1 MCYKIIVMTLQA
13 KPTFSLKDQLFNPE
27 KVAYLAQQISAAYP
41 DFAADDFCEAVVSKF
56 PELELKAR
64 ISHITEQLKAFL
76 PADYLTA
83 LDILVRALPPQLDP
97 TKTDNDFGDF
107 IHAPLADFVAMYG
120 CSAEFLTDSLNALH
134 KMTRRF
140 SVEDPIRYFINAFP
154 DETMAF
160 LMTCTTDDNYHVR
173 RLASEGTRAKLPWSQ
188 KLVIDYARPLPI
200 LDALYTDNTRYV
212 TRSVAN
218 HLNDIAKL
226 DPDLVI
232 STLARWKQSGKQVE
246 KEMAFIA
253 KHGLRTLVKQGNH
266 DALTLLGFGEEPAI
280 NIIDFEIHTPTVTIG
295 EALQFSLKIE
305 AQKAQNLMI
314 DYVMNFAGN
323 GSKPGGRKV
332 FKLKQ
337 VAVKPGQVVS
347 IKKKHPMKLMTTRRL
362 YEGMH
367 TITLQ
372 VNGVEFD
379 SAEFNL
385 TTN

>member
-1 MCYKIIVMTLQA
+1 MTLKA
-13 KPTFSLKDQLFNPE
+13 KPSFSLKDQLFNPE
-27 KVAYLAQQISAAYP
+27 KVAYLAQQISGAYP
-41 DFAADDFCEAVVSKF
+41 EFAEDAFCAAVVSKF

-64 ISHITEQLKAFL
+64 ITHMSEQLKAFL
-76 PADYLTA
+76 PEDYLTA

-97 TKTDNDFGDF
+97 TRTDDDFGDF
-107 IHAPLADFVAMYG
+107 IHAPMAEYVAMYG
-120 CSAEFLTDSLNALH
+120 CSAEFLTDSLHALH
-134 KMTRRF
+134 EMTRRF
-140 SVEDPIRYFINAFP
+140 SVEGPIRFFINDFP

-173 RLASEGTRAKLPWSQ
+173 RLASEGTRAKLPWAQ
-188 KLVIDYARPLPI
+188 KLIIDYARPLPI

-232 STLARWKQSGKQVE
+232 STLARWKQSGKQAE
-246 KEMAFIA
+246 KEMDFIA

-266 DALTLLGFGEEPAI
+266 DALILLGFGEEPAI
-280 NIIDFEIHTPTVTIG
+280 DIVDFEIHTPIVTIG
-295 EALQFSLKIE
+295 EALQFSFKLE
-305 AQKAQNLMI
+305 AKKAQSLMI
-314 DYVMNFAGN
+314 DYVMEFAGN
-323 GSKPGGRKV
+323 GGKPGGRKV

-337 VAVKPGQVVS
+337 VAVKPGKAIT

-362 YEGMH
+362 YEGVH

-372 VNGVEFD
+372 VNGVGFD
-379 SAEFNL
+379 SAEFDL
-385 TTN
+385 TNKEAFSY